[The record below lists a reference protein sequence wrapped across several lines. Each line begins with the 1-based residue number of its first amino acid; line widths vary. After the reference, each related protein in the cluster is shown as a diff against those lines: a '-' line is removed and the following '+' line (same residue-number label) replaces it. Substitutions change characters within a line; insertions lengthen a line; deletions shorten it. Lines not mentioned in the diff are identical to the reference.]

1 MSDHYPFFFRAKV
14 NFGLQE
20 AIVWGKMRKNLGHMQ
35 ILKENRQGFINL
47 LSHAWWERPVSQ
59 VSVFPHEQNPLPL
72 GCRTWSAGTEQ
83 ARLHHKISWR
93 GSKDSQTPYT
103 RKSGVVILL
112 DCREKKGGGSQLTL
126 TSQRTQVKQEWVQS
140 CVMYDQQLNELK
152 IVSHLV
158 VIVQSLSCT

>member
-1 MSDHYPFFFRAKV
+1 
-14 NFGLQE
+14 
-20 AIVWGKMRKNLGHMQ
+20 MRKNLGHMQ

-72 GCRTWSAGTEQ
+72 GWCTWSAGTEQ

-93 GSKDSQTPYT
+93 GSKDFQTLYT

-112 DCREKKGGGSQLTL
+112 DCREKKGGRSQLTL
-126 TSQRTQVKQEWVQS
+126 TSQRTLGEKGMGLELCHVWSTIEWTEDCQPLG
-140 CVMYDQQLNELK
+140 C
-152 IVSHLV
+152 HCLV
-158 VIVQSLSCT
+158 TKLYLTLLWPHGL